1 MKRMIVTLV
10 AVMLMTGASVFAQ
23 VGADHPG
30 YFAIEE
36 MGILAQDD
44 LEVDVDLQ
52 GAMLQVAAGA
62 IAEDES
68 DDTDLS
74 ALVASLE
81 RVRVQVGSP
90 QRVDTSALEFS
101 FQDAIAKLESAGWYR
116 ILRVVEDEEQVHL
129 YAREGEGRIVGLT
142 VLVNDGGDEVVLVN
156 IVGDIDPVVLGRA
169 LSDMDKLKNYEQFL
183 NNRE

>member
-1 MKRMIVTLV
+1 MRKMIVTLV
-10 AVMLMTGASVFAQ
+10 VLMLMAGASVFAQ
-23 VGADHPG
+23 VGTNHPG

-44 LEVDVDLQ
+44 LDVDVDLQ

-90 QRVDTSALEFS
+90 QRVDRSALEFS
-101 FQDAIAKLESAGWYR
+101 FQDAIA
-116 ILRVVEDEEQVHL
+116 
-129 YAREGEGRIVGLT
+129 
-142 VLVNDGGDEVVLVN
+142 N
-156 IVGDIDPVVLGRA
+156 
-169 LSDMDKLKNYEQFL
+169 LSLIHI
-183 NNRE
+183 